1 MDQPVQGQNPVL
13 ERLAF
18 SAKNMSVWV
27 KLMGILNII
36 GGALSA
42 LTIVGIIIAWAP
54 IWMGVLLFQAGS
66 RADEA
71 QVAKRYDQLIPIME
85 KLRLYFLIQGIIII
99 VSVILAILSFI
110 IFGASMFAMF
120 NNMSNY

>member
-1 MDQPVQGQNPVL
+1 M
-13 ERLAF
+13 
-18 SAKNMSVWV
+18 
-27 KLMGILNII
+27 
-36 GGALSA
+36 
-42 LTIVGIIIAWAP
+42 
-54 IWMGVLLFQAGS
+54 
-66 RADEA
+66 
-71 QVAKRYDQLIPIME
+71 ME

>member
-13 ERLAF
+13 DRLTS

-27 KLMGILNII
+27 KLIGVINII
-36 GGALSA
+36 GGALA
-42 LTIVGIIIAWAP
+42 AITVVGIIFAWAP
-54 IWMGVLLFQAGS
+54 IWMGILLFQAGS

-71 QVAKRYDQLIPIME
+71 QASKRPDQLVPMMD
-85 KLRLYFLIQGIIII
+85 KLRLYFLIQGILVI
-99 VSVILAILSFI
+99 VSIALTILSFI

-120 NNMSNY
+120 DQMNY